1 MPQIILAH
9 FRAQTSHLG
18 RWCAQH
24 IYIELSH
31 STHSLLSRTEL
42 APSPFPSRL
51 PLLYPTHRASSL
63 SRAPDSPLEEA
74 AGWRHPSLSPSP
86 HPLSPHGGPRS
97 GRGLEAP
104 LSLSSTSPSPPWRPW
119 KRPRVRGAGYPP
131 APSPLHLP
139 PPSSGSVGPRWRI
152 TRRHSG
158 GIGVGAR
165 SDEEPPDLVM
175 RRPDPVRWSSIRQGE
190 ARI

>member
-1 MPQIILAH
+1 VL
-9 FRAQTSHLG
+9 S
-18 RWCAQH
+18 
-24 IYIELSH
+24 IYIPNLATQPTPSSAAPNSPPPLSPRDYLF
-31 STHSLLSRTEL
+31 STRRIEHPPSLERPTR
-42 APSPFPSRL
+42 PWKRPRVGGT
-51 PLLYPTHRASSL
+51 PL
-63 SRAPDSPLEEA
+63 
-74 AGWRHPSLSPSP
+74 SLSPSP

-152 TRRHSG
+152 TRRHGG